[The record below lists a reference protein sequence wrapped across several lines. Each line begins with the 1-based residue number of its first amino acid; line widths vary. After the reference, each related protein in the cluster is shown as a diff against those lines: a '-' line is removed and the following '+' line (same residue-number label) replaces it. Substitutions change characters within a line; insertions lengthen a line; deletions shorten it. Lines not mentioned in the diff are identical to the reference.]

1 MHFTIWDHDLMWS
14 NDFEGEACLE
24 LCLLP
29 GVRDEL
35 VEGEQKNLPTIE
47 LYLTNP
53 KSTIIENYYFS
64 KN

>member
-1 MHFTIWDHDLMWS
+1 MWR

-53 KSTIIENYYFS
+53 KSTILENYHFS
-64 KN
+64 NN

>member
-1 MHFTIWDHDLMWS
+1 MWS

-24 LCLLP
+24 LCQLP

-35 VEGEQKNLPTIE
+35 IDGEQKNLPTIE

-53 KSTIIENYYFS
+53 KS
-64 KN
+64 KNFQKLKKLKLTFK